1 MPIATSH
8 DRLVKMAVQT
18 LSFYFRVAFAILLLQ
33 TITVLSVCAEAGC
46 SSQAVGISDS
56 HVIPDNRFSAT
67 TIYDS
72 RYHPY
77 YARLNGSPGW
87 DRKSSDTSGY
97 LQIDLNA
104 VFMVCA
110 VATQGASYGTE
121 WVKSYKVQ
129 FSIDNQA
136 WSTYRETAG
145 TDKVFNGNTDGTT
158 VVKNTLAVPTMAR
171 FIRFVPLSHNRD
183 PTMRVEVYGTK
194 PDVCK
199 SSLGLMD
206 DVIPDSAMSASSGS
220 PSAARLYGNS
230 SWCSTSSS
238 VSEYLQV
245 DLGGVRTVSGVA
257 TQGSPGEE
265 KWVKTYNLQYSGD
278 GTRWLTYDAATSND
292 FSFTGNV
299 SKNLAMINW
308 LSHPIRAR
316 YVRIKPLTW
325 NSAICLRADLFGD
338 IECSCESLALGLGDN
353 RVPSASISASSNNA
367 NAVRARLG
375 TASGAWCASL
385 GDVSPYLQ
393 VDLGS
398 SHMICAVAT
407 QGDSSADQ
415 WVQTY
420 RIDYSDDEANW
431 TSYRENNTTRKF
443 NGNYDRNSIVRQV
456 LYQAPAARY
465 VRVVPISETGSKCL
479 RLELYGHR
487 LGSDCQ
493 SHAVG
498 LQSTNMIPD
507 HRFTSNSW
515 YSSGYYPWYARLQTS
530 KAWTPKAADRDNT
543 YLQVDLGGL
552 WRVCSV
558 ASQGAYSH
566 WEWTKQY
573 AIAHSV
579 NNISWTPYNES
590 GVQRVFTGNTDKS
603 SVVVRLL
610 AHPPLARFIRFVP
623 TAYEN
628 YPTTRLDYRGLQSAC
643 ASSLGVE
650 RGYILDSQ
658 MTSSSNDGAYTASA
672 GRLYGGSSWCSSTSA
687 NNEYL
692 QVDLGGVKTVTG
704 VATQGSRTQS
714 KWVTRYVIKYSF
726 TGTEWS
732 DVKDGGSIPRIFD
745 GNEDHKTGRVNWF
758 EVPIAAQF
766 IRVHP
771 QAVNSGNACM
781 RIDFYGCTF
790 VFLPGFKSQREIT
803 LQASNGTR
811 VSVPCPINGQ
821 PQPVDFKWYKN
832 DTFMAG
838 DTSSSITVTYRSA
851 ADVKHSYKCVHPDP
865 NHRPVK
871 CVQSYACSARYP
883 LTLPSAGTARRAEIK
898 VSVQL
903 NVLAAPVVD
912 VTRNKRSLTLQ
923 LTSSADDSTGPLTG
937 YTVKNRTSGAWTT
950 REIGSSSQ
958 YELTGL
964 VPYTSYTVQA
974 RGKSV
979 VGLGLWS
986 AAGSYTTLMADPDGK
1001 LIISQSTAA
1010 TSSTAIQI
1018 QWTLSSDYRLNGQF
1032 KEYIVLYEYMAS
1044 NGSNI
1049 IKSEKVTNINTQDLS
1064 LSPLKKFTNYTL
1076 TLRSSNTQYTGAT
1089 SDARIVQ
1096 TWEDAPDCPPS
1107 SSNFKAMTST
1117 SIRVTWSTLPETC
1130 TNGIVRKYV
1139 ISYHKDGGSNETTE
1153 VPTTSFEINNL
1164 AKYTKYTIKVRGYTV
1179 KEGPWSTPGVART
1192 KPDVPEGIPTIS
1204 TIAPGSSTSVN
1215 LTWTF
1220 TATDKIYGEFQGFN
1234 ITYKEEGGG
1243 TLYKTT
1249 NHTTRSCIITG
1260 LKKFTYYEVSVS
1272 VRNHVFNGPFSTTRR
1287 VRTDEDVP
1295 SAPPLGVNHTEINS
1309 TTFNISWNPIPKDQ
1323 SNGIITSYDLE
1334 LSSGQARRRRRSL
1347 TESLNST
1354 LTYIVLHNLE
1364 SCTIYHLR
1372 VRARTRKGPGPYSP
1386 QYTLQTSP
1394 PGTPTDLKAT
1404 DETKTSV
1411 LLRWRPPNFIG
1422 SIRYTVMY
1430 KGFKPYWPEWNGH
1443 FGKVT
1448 TSSQSVTPKNLIPGT
1463 KYIFNITSST
1473 KCGDSKTLNFKVVTT
1488 KVANPVAPVV
1498 PLGRISRDTNVTLW
1512 KADEVNGPIDS
1523 YQVMVLKEKP
1533 DNVNLTEIQAEEL
1546 CKEDEEKNKKRNYYI
1561 AAEVEA
1567 LSMNQTIIIG
1577 DGRIYKGRRQKYK
1590 NKALDEG
1597 SKNKVYIRAMTY
1609 LNEEVEP
1616 LCGVVALAGVI
1627 EIPVASSK
1635 NLASTTSSPV
1645 GAIAGGVVAL
1655 LILAAFVAAVVLFIR
1670 RRNDNSPMRKPAM
1683 QMESFNEGQAESNAD
1698 IADEGISNQQEAAEA
1713 ANTERIYDNAVDDL
1727 SKPIPIALFPEYVA
1741 KMQANGGIR
1750 LETEYKKFDNGQQFP
1765 WEAARKPANK
1775 NKNRYANIVAYDHSR
1790 VVLERVNGD
1799 EDSDYINASF
1809 IHGYDGTPRSFIA
1822 SQGPL
1827 PPAFEGFW
1835 RMVWEQNSQ
1844 SIVML
1849 TNLVELGKTKCHK
1862 YWPDKTETYG
1872 GVTVTLHQSEIFA
1885 DYEIRTFILSKA
1897 KRSGSRM
1904 VRQFHFTVWPD
1915 KGVPQYATA
1924 VLAFR
1929 RKVRALNPRDAGP
1942 VIVHCSAG
1950 VGRTGAYIVIDA
1962 MLEQAKKSRTVD
1974 IRNYLIALRKDR
1986 PHMVQTKEQ
1995 YSFIHSAV
2003 LEALTCGNTEIQ
2015 SENYN
2020 QAMQKLASVNRKFQM
2035 TGYALEFQRLNSVT
2049 SREIP
2054 AEEKSVGEKPQNLHK
2069 NRFSDIIALNSCRV
2083 MLHKEHADEESD
2095 YINAVFLHAHRERN
2109 AFIATQHPLQ
2119 HTIED
2124 FWRMVTDYDIGTIVM
2139 LNNLHEHD
2147 QEYPQYLPV
2156 EGATKYGHIRVS
2168 LLSKQEKGD
2177 VISTKLKVT
2186 RNKKTHEVRHLHHVS
2201 WPDKCIPEVARSVL
2215 DLLDEVQA
2223 SQQQCGNAPVLV
2235 QCSNGVGRSGTFCA
2249 ISSVIERLKTEQV
2262 IDVFQ
2267 VIKRIRANRPGAVES
2282 LTQYVFCYQIIQ
2294 KYLDSFSDYAN
2305 FSDC

>member
-1 MPIATSH
+1 MPIATRH
-8 DRLVKMAVQT
+8 DRLVKMEVQT

-33 TITVLSVCAEAGC
+33 TITVVSVCAEAGC

-87 DRKSSDTSGY
+87 CRSGSSTSNY

-104 VFMVCA
+104 VFVVCA

-121 WVKSYKVQ
+121 WVKSYQVQ
-129 FSIDNQA
+129 FSMDNQA

-171 FIRFVPLSHNRD
+171 FIRFVPFSHNRD

-230 SWCSTSSS
+230 SWCSTSST

-257 TQGSPGEE
+257 TQGCPREN

-278 GTRWLTYDAATSND
+278 ETRWLTYDAATSND

-299 SKNLAMINW
+299 NKNLAMINW

-338 IECSCESLALGLGDN
+338 IECSCENLALGLGDN

-367 NAVRARLG
+367 NAVRARLNS
-375 TASGAWCASL
+375 TSGAWCAGS

-407 QGDSSADQ
+407 QGDPSADQ
-415 WVQTY
+415 WVPTY
-420 RIDYSDDEANW
+420 WIDYSDDGANW

-493 SHAVG
+493 SRAVG

-515 YSSGYYPWYARLQTS
+515 YSSAYYPWYARLQTS
-530 KAWTPKAADRDNT
+530 KAWAPKAADRDNT

-552 WRVCSV
+552 WCVCSV
-558 ASQGAYSH
+558 ASQGTAYSDS
-566 WEWTKQY
+566 EWTKQY

-590 GVQRVFTGNTDKS
+590 GVQRVFTGNVDKS
-603 SVVVRLL
+603 NVVVRLL

-623 TAYEN
+623 RARN
-628 YPTTRLDYRGLQSAC
+628 SYPTTRLDYRGLQSAC

-1096 TWEDAPDCPPS
+1096 TW
-1107 SSNFKAMTST
+1107 
-1117 SIRVTWSTLPETC
+1117 
-1130 TNGIVRKYV
+1130 
-1139 ISYHKDGGSNETTE
+1139 
-1153 VPTTSFEINNL
+1153 
-1164 AKYTKYTIKVRGYTV
+1164 
-1179 KEGPWSTPGVART
+1179 
-1192 KPDVPEGIPTIS
+1192 
-1204 TIAPGSSTSVN
+1204 
-1215 LTWTF
+1215 
-1220 TATDKIYGEFQGFN
+1220 
-1234 ITYKEEGGG
+1234 
-1243 TLYKTT
+1243 
-1249 NHTTRSCIITG
+1249 
-1260 LKKFTYYEVSVS
+1260 
-1272 VRNHVFNGPFSTTRR
+1272 
-1287 VRTDEDVP
+1287 EDVP

>member
-1 MPIATSH
+1 MPIATRH
-8 DRLVKMAVQT
+8 DRLVKMEVQA

-56 HVIPDNRFSAT
+56 HVIPDNRFSASSE
-67 TIYDS
+67 YS
-72 RYHPY
+72 PNYGAR

-87 DRKSSDTSGY
+87 CRKGRDTSGY
-97 LQIDLNA
+97 LQIDLNS
-104 VFMVCA
+104 VFVVCA
-110 VATQGASYGTE
+110 VATQGNGLGGKYE
-121 WVKSYKVQ
+121 WVTSYKVG
-129 FSIDNQA
+129 FSMENKA
-136 WSTYRETAG
+136 WSTYQESAG
-145 TDKVFNGNTDGTT
+145 VDKVFIGNTDGTT

-171 FIRFVPLSHNRD
+171 FIRFVPLTSQRD
-183 PTMRVEVYGTK
+183 PTMRVEAYGTR

-199 SSLGLMD
+199 SSLGLID

-220 PSAARLYGNS
+220 ASAGRLYGGS

-257 TQGSPGEE
+257 TQGYPGEN

-278 GTRWLTYDAATSND
+278 GTRWLTYDNATSND

-299 SKNLAMINW
+299 NKNLAMINW
-308 LSHPIRAR
+308 LSHPIRAC
-316 YVRIKPLTW
+316 YVRIRPLTW

-338 IECSCESLALGLGDN
+338 IECSCENLALGLGDN
-353 RVPSASISASSNNA
+353 RVPSASITASSNNA

-375 TASGAWCASL
+375 TTSGAWCAGS

-407 QGDSSADQ
+407 QGDPSADQ

-420 RIDYSDDEANW
+420 RIDYSDGANW

-493 SHAVG
+493 SRAVG

-579 NNISWTPYNES
+579 NNISWTPYIES
-590 GVQRVFTGNTDKS
+590 GVQRVFTGNVYQST
-603 SVVVRLL
+603 VVVRLL

-623 TAYEN
+623 TAYHN

-672 GRLYGGSSWCSSTSA
+672 GRLYGGSSWCNSTSA
-687 NNEYL
+687 NTEYL

-732 DVKDGGSIPRIFD
+732 VVMDGGSIPRIFD

-771 QAVNSGNACM
+771 QAVNGGNACM

-790 VFLPGFKSQREIT
+790 VFLPGFKSQRQIT
-803 LQASNGTR
+803 LQASSGTR

-851 ADVKHSYKCVHPDP
+851 ADVKHSYKCVHQDP
-865 NHRPVK
+865 NHRPVN

-883 LTLPSAGTARRAEIK
+883 LTLPSAGTARRAEIA

-1001 LIISQSTAA
+1001 LIISQSTVA
-1010 TSSTAIQI
+1010 TSSTAIRI

-1064 LSPLKKFTNYTL
+1064 LTPLKIFTNYTL

-1096 TWEDAPDCPPS
+1096 TWED
-1107 SSNFKAMTST
+1107 
-1117 SIRVTWSTLPETC
+1117 
-1130 TNGIVRKYV
+1130 
-1139 ISYHKDGGSNETTE
+1139 
-1153 VPTTSFEINNL
+1153 
-1164 AKYTKYTIKVRGYTV
+1164 
-1179 KEGPWSTPGVART
+1179 
-1192 KPDVPEGIPTIS
+1192 
-1204 TIAPGSSTSVN
+1204 
-1215 LTWTF
+1215 
-1220 TATDKIYGEFQGFN
+1220 
-1234 ITYKEEGGG
+1234 
-1243 TLYKTT
+1243 
-1249 NHTTRSCIITG
+1249 
-1260 LKKFTYYEVSVS
+1260 
-1272 VRNHVFNGPFSTTRR
+1272 
-1287 VRTDEDVP
+1287 VP
-1295 SAPPLGVNHTEINS
+1295 SAPPLGVNHAEINS

-1364 SCTIYHLR
+1364 NCTIYHLR
-1372 VRARTRKGPGPYSP
+1372 VRARTGKGPGPYSP

-1394 PGTPTDLKAT
+1394 PWTPTDLKAT

-1411 LLRWRPPNFIG
+1411 LLRWRTPNFIG

-1430 KGFKPYWPEWNGH
+1430 KGFKPYWQEWNGH

-1448 TSSQSVTPKNLIPGT
+1448 TSSQSVSPKNLIPGT
-1463 KYIFNITSST
+1463 KYIFNITSFT
-1473 KCGDSKTLNFKVVTT
+1473 KCGGSKTLNFKVVTT
-1488 KVANPVAPVV
+1488 KVSNPVAPVV

-1523 YQVMVLKEKP
+1523 YQVIVLKEKP

-1546 CKEDEEKNKKRNYYI
+1546 CKEDEEKKEKRNYYI

-1609 LNEEVEP
+1609 LNEELEP

-1627 EIPVASSK
+1627 EIPVASSE
-1635 NLASTTSSPV
+1635 NLASTTSSSV

-1698 IADEGISNQQEAAEA
+1698 IAHEGISNQQGAAEA

-1750 LETEYKKFDNGQQFP
+1750 LENEYKKFNNGQQFP

-1862 YWPDKTETYG
+1862 YWPDKIETYG

-1950 VGRTGAYIVIDA
+1950 VERTGTYIVIDA

-2015 SENYN
+2015 SETYN

-2054 AEEKSVGEKPQNLHK
+2054 AEEKSVGEEPQNLHK

-2083 MLHKEHADEESD
+2083 MLHNEHADEESD
-2095 YINAVFLHAHRERN
+2095 YINAVFLHAHRGRN
-2109 AFIATQHPLQ
+2109 AFIATQHPLLE
-2119 HTIED
+2119 TVED

-2139 LNNLHEHD
+2139 LNNLHELD
-2147 QEYPQYLPV
+2147 QEYPQYWPDH
-2156 EGATKYGHIRVS
+2156 GATKYGHIGVS
-2168 LLSKQEKGD
+2168 VLSKQEKGD
-2177 VISTKLKVT
+2177 VICTKLKVT
-2186 RNKKTHEVRHLHHVS
+2186 RKKKTQEVCHLHHVS
-2201 WPDKCIPEVARSVL
+2201 WPDKCIPEVACSVL
-2215 DLLDEVQA
+2215 DLLDEAQT

-2249 ISSVIERLKTEQV
+2249 ISSVLERLKTEQV

-2267 VIKRIRANRPGAVES
+2267 VIKRIRVNLPGAVES
-2282 LTQYVFCYQIIQ
+2282 PTQYVFCYQIIQ

-2305 FSDC
+2305 YSDC